1 MYIVNF
7 RAPLKKLTTKKIYT
21 QQVNRGNSSN
31 PKNIVNTEK
40 AEKKK
45 KEKLRQIEKSWKD
58 DRF

>member
-7 RAPLKKLTTKKIYT
+7 RAPLKKLTTKKMYT
-21 QQVNRGNSSN
+21 QQVNRGNRSN

-45 KEKLRQIEKSWKD
+45 KRETETNRKELER
-58 DRF
+58 